1 MPHSQIIS
9 ILEWNSTEETKQ
21 EGIEALKK
29 DFQKSGYSQNIL
41 NDIEKK
47 LSTERAEEQQTKNY
61 EEAMTFPVFFFDG
74 LNEFKKIIHDSKA
87 NPQKVHPGISTPQCL
102 CPGYKYSPEFISYD
116 KTTLVISNPK
126 CDRLLL
132 YNILLSYHEGISVCL
147 LWG

>member
-47 LSTERAEEQQTKNY
+47 LSTERAEEQQAKKS
-61 EEAMTFPVFFFDG
+61 EEAMTFPVFFFNG

-87 NPQKVHPGISTPQCL
+87 DLQQLIGDTKILMAVMKNP
-102 CPGYKYSPEFISYD
+102 FIGNKSIRN
-116 KTTLVISNPK
+116 KTLRGHSIIT
-126 CDRLLL
+126 
-132 YNILLSYHEGISVCL
+132 
-147 LWG
+147 